1 MGLILRESCS
11 DALTGA
17 PVDSLVFEHWLAVSS
32 SARRIISG
40 LPGTVLTLWASIES
54 IGRSTLTREMYAL
67 VSSLL
72 SVL

>member
-1 MGLILRESCS
+1 
-11 DALTGA
+11 
-17 PVDSLVFEHWLAVSS
+17 LAVPSS
-32 SARRIISG
+32 GWRNACR
-40 LPGTVLTLWASIES
+40 LPGTFLTLWASIES